1 VQALVDVFKDLLQ
14 FYLEAVALFE
24 ESRFV
29 LTVALDLLKPSIA
42 DTVSSFKTHADQ
54 LSRLLEA
61 ETFAAVQELKD
72 GQVEALSEYQEMIHN
87 HSYIPT
93 KQALPVLDTLDNH
106 WKYESDH
113 DDELRKRADDACS
126 WLTSDDAFSYWLLNR
141 DSNVL
146 VLLGDMGSGK
156 TMTTAFVADS
166 LAHPGRPLCAYYC
179 KDEHEP
185 AKLRNIYRSILF
197 QFLQQSSEIKLRFW
211 KWYKETSPKV
221 QVNPTQSDDK
231 LRELLYDIVSSSRTP
246 VFLVLD
252 ALDEC
257 KAQSRKELFSLFQ
270 QLFEN
275 KAPLKVFLS
284 SRYDDNIEADLPS
297 GATRIELRSS
307 PIRDRAIASYLV
319 AGTNLPAAL
328 HPKAVEELAARSG
341 GSAIWLRIAVEY
353 IEGSQSASP
362 KGLEMALARLPSSEG
377 LVELYGKLFG
387 KVCGRIQEN
396 KALLQRALEILAVAR
411 RPLTL
416 EELACAVF
424 TINPVSDEE
433 EESAATLA
441 ELDRL
446 AHSVNVFNL
455 VRPFIT
461 ATKGKDGKN
470 PRLRLVHQ
478 SLKELVLRA
487 PPSEWCSA
495 EAMAK
500 RKKGERVAELDADL
514 LQRCVRY
521 LLFDE
526 NDERRFFPSADDEA
540 RDAELFA
547 IGDVFDNEV
556 GVPVSPGA
564 ATPSSRR
571 SSAVSSSEPG
581 LGGFFAYAATYW
593 TSHFSDVSP
602 PERRPN
608 AEQLIALCGKGS
620 QRLKNWVEQWR
631 RLSCSRLPER
641 SFPEPLSRLDPLVIA
656 AMFGPAASVTDILLC
671 GLGTSIL
678 AKDSAWTT
686 VTHLIER
693 GDTSLIKSLVVQDT
707 VLQPTLCCCRFLYKT
722 IDDWRWQGN
731 DDAAAAATKDW
742 EEIFEFLI
750 SQLRGDLIDCGND
763 ILRRAAGKGCL
774 VLIKKLFAA
783 GAQDAELRQ
792 ALITPDDEDNSRG
805 GRSLP
810 ISHQS
815 IGEAA
820 FWAHADV
827 VRFLCE
833 QPGLE
838 SHLRY
843 RNRQKGDT
851 VFHQAARR
859 PSEAVL
865 RTLIRH
871 WPEGVNIVNEDGD
884 TPLIV
889 LVFSNP
895 SGCEAETARLVRL
908 LLREGKA
915 DANPGGSCSALRI
928 AVRGGYTTVARLLV
942 VEGGADVLQVV
953 GIDEETG
960 RPFLRSDMIS
970 PEDKRGQEQ
979 MLKEQMLRTLC
990 SLLPLAVSVE
1000 YLV

>member
-1 VQALVDVFKDLLQ
+1 
-14 FYLEAVALFE
+14 
-24 ESRFV
+24 
-29 LTVALDLLKPSIA
+29 
-42 DTVSSFKTHADQ
+42 
-54 LSRLLEA
+54 
-61 ETFAAVQELKD
+61 
-72 GQVEALSEYQEMIHN
+72 
-87 HSYIPT
+87 
-93 KQALPVLDTLDNH
+93 
-106 WKYESDH
+106 
-113 DDELRKRADDACS
+113 
-126 WLTSDDAFSYWLLNR
+126 
-141 DSNVL
+141 
-146 VLLGDMGSGK
+146 
-156 TMTTAFVADS
+156 
-166 LAHPGRPLCAYYC
+166 
-179 KDEHEP
+179 
-185 AKLRNIYRSILF
+185 
-197 QFLQQSSEIKLRFW
+197 
-211 KWYKETSPKV
+211 
-221 QVNPTQSDDK
+221 
-231 LRELLYDIVSSSRTP
+231 
-246 VFLVLD
+246 
-252 ALDEC
+252 
-257 KAQSRKELFSLFQ
+257 
-270 QLFEN
+270 
-275 KAPLKVFLS
+275 
-284 SRYDDNIEADLPS
+284 
-297 GATRIELRSS
+297 
-307 PIRDRAIASYLV
+307 
-319 AGTNLPAAL
+319 
-328 HPKAVEELAARSG
+328 
-341 GSAIWLRIAVEY
+341 
-353 IEGSQSASP
+353 
-362 KGLEMALARLPSSEG
+362 
-377 LVELYGKLFG
+377 
-387 KVCGRIQEN
+387 
-396 KALLQRALEILAVAR
+396 
-411 RPLTL
+411 
-416 EELACAVF
+416 
-424 TINPVSDEE
+424 
-433 EESAATLA
+433 
-441 ELDRL
+441 
-446 AHSVNVFNL
+446 
-455 VRPFIT
+455 
-461 ATKGKDGKN
+461 
-470 PRLRLVHQ
+470 
-478 SLKELVLRA
+478 
-487 PPSEWCSA
+487 
-495 EAMAK
+495 
-500 RKKGERVAELDADL
+500 
-514 LQRCVRY
+514 
-521 LLFDE
+521 
-526 NDERRFFPSADDEA
+526 
-540 RDAELFA
+540 
-547 IGDVFDNEV
+547 
-556 GVPVSPGA
+556 
-564 ATPSSRR
+564 
-571 SSAVSSSEPG
+571 
-581 LGGFFAYAATYW
+581 
-593 TSHFSDVSP
+593 
-602 PERRPN
+602 
-608 AEQLIALCGKGS
+608 
-620 QRLKNWVEQWR
+620 
-631 RLSCSRLPER
+631 
-641 SFPEPLSRLDPLVIA
+641 
-656 AMFGPAASVTDILLC
+656 
-671 GLGTSIL
+671 
-678 AKDSAWTT
+678 
-686 VTHLIER
+686 
-693 GDTSLIKSLVVQDT
+693 

-979 MLKEQMLRTLC
+979 MLKEQMLKEQMLKEQMLKEQMLRTLC